1 MFDER
6 VEREYQE
13 KQLIVTKLNA
23 LLSEYKMSE
32 EDISARLGL
41 YLDVLLDIL
50 KCCYDTSINH
60 YREYF
65 QKIERYLVGY

>member
-13 KQLIVTKLNA
+13 KQLIATKLDA
-23 LLSEYKMSE
+23 LLSEFKISE
-32 EDISARLGL
+32 DDISARLGL
-41 YLDVLLDIL
+41 YLDILLDIL
-50 KCCYDTSINH
+50 KCCYDTPIEY

-65 QKIERYLVGY
+65 QRVERYLVGY